1 MQVIEARLAFAIDL
15 AEHRRNAEGNRL
27 DDFDGM
33 ASPGAVSGM
42 ELQACAVD
50 FVAMEEQARE
60 GVGGVEEWT
69 GTEDAI
75 VIGHELAPIL
85 RVKAQHVD
93 PVAALEVV
101 GVILRDDVTH
111 GNISSLEGACGRGRR
126 RRRACR

>member
-1 MQVIEARLAFAIDL
+1 
-15 AEHRRNAEGNRL
+15 
-27 DDFDGM
+27 
-33 ASPGAVSGM
+33 
-42 ELQACAVD
+42 
-50 FVAMEEQARE
+50 MEEQARE

-85 RVKAQHVD
+85 RVKTQHVD

-111 GNISSLEGACGRGRR
+111 GNISSLEGARGRV
-126 RRRACR
+126 RRAASDAFN